1 MKKESIS
8 TYIIALLVLS
18 SLLALPTRL
27 SAQQI
32 KIQTKEEAETE
43 KPAFFQ
49 GVMVGVDVF
58 GFLNQALGSD
68 ARTTEVSIEANL
80 LNRFL
85 PIVEIGYGGMEMTDD
100 ETDIHFKTSAPF
112 FRVGMNYNVFYQKP
126 DLPGGLT
133 VGLRYG
139 YSSFKYDV
147 QSPDLID
154 PNWGNTHVPIDY
166 TGVKSN
172 VGWLEAVVGMRAN
185 VFKDFYLGLNVRYRS
200 RLSMTKNENS
210 EPYHI
215 PGYGRGKTSNFG
227 ITYSL
232 IYKLPFL

>member
-1 MKKESIS
+1 MKKRSIS
-8 TYIIALLVLS
+8 TSIIVLLALS

-27 SAQQI
+27 SAQS
-32 KIQTKEEAETE
+32 TKLLKDGEKKE
-43 KPAFFQ
+43 KPFFQ
-49 GVMVGVDVF
+49 GITVGVDVF

-68 ARTTEVSIEANL
+68 VRTTEVSIEANL
-80 LNRFL
+80 QNRFL
-85 PIVEIGYGGMEMTDD
+85 PIVEIGYGSTHAMD
-100 ETDIHFKTSAPF
+100 EETEIHFQTSAPF

-126 DLPGGLT
+126 ELPGCLT

-139 YSSFKYDV
+139 FSSFTYDM
-147 QSPDLID
+147 QSPDLVD
-154 PNWGNTHVPIDY
+154 PNWNHTHVPVNY
-166 TGVKSN
+166 TDVKSN

-200 RLSMTKNENS
+200 HLSMTKNENS
-210 EPYHI
+210 EPYYI
-215 PGYGRGKTSNFG
+215 PGYGRGKPNNFG

>member
-1 MKKESIS
+1 MKKRSIS
-8 TYIIALLVLS
+8 TYIIALLALS

-27 SAQQI
+27 SAQDI
-32 KIQTKEEAETE
+32 KTSKDEVEEE
-43 KPAFFQ
+43 KPFFQ
-49 GVMVGVDVF
+49 GIMVGVDVF

-68 ARTTEVSIEANL
+68 VRTTEVSIEANL
-80 LNRFL
+80 QNRFL
-85 PIVEIGYGGMEMTDD
+85 PIVEIGYGSTNAMD
-100 ETDIHFKTSAPF
+100 EETEIHFQTSAPF

-126 DLPGGLT
+126 ELPGCLT

-139 YSSFKYDV
+139 FSSFTYDML
-147 QSPDLID
+147 SPDLVD
-154 PNWGNTHVPIDY
+154 PNWNHTHVPVNY
-166 TGVKSN
+166 TDVKSN
-172 VGWLEAVVGMRAN
+172 VGWLEAVVGIRAN

-210 EPYHI
+210 EPYYI
-215 PGYGRGKTSNFG
+215 PGYGRGKPNNFG

>member
-1 MKKESIS
+1 MKKRSIS
-8 TYIIALLVLS
+8 TYIIALLALN

-27 SAQQI
+27 SAQNI
-32 KIQTKEEAETE
+32 KTLKNGEKEE
-43 KPAFFQ
+43 KPVFQ
-49 GVMVGVDVF
+49 GIMVGVDVF

-80 LNRFL
+80 QNRFL
-85 PIVEIGYGGMEMTDD
+85 PIVEIGYGGMDMTAD

-126 DLPGGLT
+126 DLPGCLT

-139 YSSFKYDV
+139 FSSFKYDV
-147 QSPDLID
+147 QSPNLVD
-154 PNWGNTHVPIDY
+154 PNWGHTQVPVDY
-166 TGVKSN
+166 TDVKSN

-185 VFKDFYLGLNVRYRS
+185 VYKNFYLGLNVRYRS

-210 EPYHI
+210 EPYYI
-215 PGYGRGKTSNFG
+215 PGYGRGKSSNFG

-232 IYKLPFL
+232 IYQLPF

>member
-1 MKKESIS
+1 MKKRSIS
-8 TYIIALLVLS
+8 ISIIVLLALS

-27 SAQQI
+27 SAQEVLI
-32 KIQTKEEAETE
+32 LKEGEKEE
-43 KPAFFQ
+43 KPFFQ
-49 GVMVGVDVF
+49 GIMVGVDVF

-68 ARTTEVSIEANL
+68 ARTTEISVEANL
-80 LNRFL
+80 QNRFL
-85 PIVEIGYGGMEMTDD
+85 PIVEIGYGGMEMTSD
-100 ETDIHFKTSAPF
+100 ETNIHFKTSAPF

-126 DLPGGLT
+126 ELPGYLT

-139 YSSFKYDV
+139 LSSFKYDI
-147 QSPDLID
+147 QSPELVD
-154 PNWGNTHVPIDY
+154 PNWNHTHVPVNY
-166 TGVKSN
+166 TDVKSN
-172 VGWLEAVVGMRAN
+172 VGWLEAVVGIRAN

-210 EPYHI
+210 EPYYI
-215 PGYGRGKTSNFG
+215 PGYGRGKPNNFG

>member
-1 MKKESIS
+1 MKKRSIS
-8 TYIIALLVLS
+8 TYIIALLALS

-32 KIQTKEEAETE
+32 KIQTKEKAETE

-85 PIVEIGYGGMEMTDD
+85 PIVEIGYGGMEMTDA

-126 DLPGGLT
+126 ELPGCLT

-139 YSSFKYDV
+139 FSSFTYDM
-147 QSPDLID
+147 QSPDLVD
-154 PNWGNTHVPIDY
+154 PNWNHTHVPVNY
-166 TGVKSN
+166 TDVKSN

-215 PGYGRGKTSNFG
+215 PGYGRGKPSNFG

>member
-1 MKKESIS
+1 MKKRSIS
-8 TYIIALLVLS
+8 TYIIALLALS

-32 KIQTKEEAETE
+32 KIQTKEEAEAE
-43 KPAFFQ
+43 KTAFFQ

>member
-1 MKKESIS
+1 MKKKSIS
-8 TYIIALLVLS
+8 TYIIALLALS

-27 SAQQI
+27 SAQEVLI
-32 KIQTKEEAETE
+32 LKEGEKEE
-43 KPAFFQ
+43 KPFFQ
-49 GVMVGVDVF
+49 GIMVGVDVL

-68 ARTTEVSIEANL
+68 ARTTEISVEANL
-80 LNRFL
+80 QNRFL
-85 PIVEIGYGGMEMTDD
+85 PIVEMGYGGMEMTDD

-126 DLPGGLT
+126 EMPGYLT

-139 YSSFKYDV
+139 FSSFTYDV
-147 QSPDLID
+147 QSPDLVD
-154 PNWGNTHVPIDY
+154 PNWNHTHVPVNY
-166 TGVKSN
+166 TDVKSN

-210 EPYHI
+210 EPYYI
-215 PGYGRGKTSNFG
+215 PGYGRGKPDNFG

>member
-1 MKKESIS
+1 MKKKSIS
-8 TYIIALLVLS
+8 TSIIVLLALS

-27 SAQQI
+27 SAQS
-32 KIQTKEEAETE
+32 TKFLKDGEKQE
-43 KPAFFQ
+43 KPFFQ
-49 GVMVGVDVF
+49 GIMVGVDVF

-68 ARTTEVSIEANL
+68 VRTTEVSIEANL
-80 LNRFL
+80 QNRFL
-85 PIVEIGYGGMEMTDD
+85 PIVEIGYGSTNAMD
-100 ETDIHFKTSAPF
+100 EETEIHFQTSAPF

-126 DLPGGLT
+126 ELPGCLT

-139 YSSFKYDV
+139 FSSFTYDM
-147 QSPDLID
+147 QSPDLVD
-154 PNWGNTHVPIDY
+154 PNWNHTHVPVNY
-166 TGVKSN
+166 TDVKSN

-210 EPYHI
+210 EPYYI
-215 PGYGRGKTSNFG
+215 PGYGRGKPNNFG

>member
-1 MKKESIS
+1 MKKKSIS
-8 TYIIALLVLS
+8 TSIIVLLALS

-27 SAQQI
+27 SAQS
-32 KIQTKEEAETE
+32 TKFLKDGEKQE
-43 KPAFFQ
+43 KPFFQ
-49 GVMVGVDVF
+49 GIMVGVDVF

-68 ARTTEVSIEANL
+68 VRTTEVSIEANL
-80 LNRFL
+80 QNRFL
-85 PIVEIGYGGMEMTDD
+85 PIVEIGYGSTHAMD
-100 ETDIHFKTSAPF
+100 EETEIHFQTSAPF

-126 DLPGGLT
+126 ELPGCLT

-139 YSSFKYDV
+139 FSSFTYDML
-147 QSPDLID
+147 SPDLVD
-154 PNWGNTHVPIDY
+154 PNWNHTHVPVNY
-166 TGVKSN
+166 TDVKSN

-210 EPYHI
+210 EPYYI
-215 PGYGRGKTSNFG
+215 PGYGRGKPNNFG